1 MYKEPHGIETPFS
14 NCDCPFS
21 QNEHLNEDSEE
32 ERRKSID
39 FIEREFSSPRS
50 QNARW
55 RFCIQHMTSAKLSAG
70 DDERDQMILSGITD
84 SCRRHGALIVNGHQ
98 HLYSRT
104 KMLQNVGGPAGNE
117 TVLVAESVNDTNQ
130 SSYIISEGV
139 TMSITV
145 GMGGYDASCDGI
157 YANADWMELCVA
169 SLLDHRGAVIAEF
182 HEETPW
188 TGTFKY
194 LNSLADAKVVDEFQL
209 TSRLPGWNLTVNNQ
223 DPSKVS
229 QLPKSPSPSSVPH
242 QKEAPNIQLE
252 ENDAPPALTSS
263 GDGSNIAVGLSFFF
277 FLWPSFVCAWL
288 HF

>member
-1 MYKEPHGIETPFS
+1 
-14 NCDCPFS
+14 
-21 QNEHLNEDSEE
+21 
-32 ERRKSID
+32 
-39 FIEREFSSPRS
+39 
-50 QNARW
+50 
-55 RFCIQHMTSAKLSAG
+55 MTSAKLSAG